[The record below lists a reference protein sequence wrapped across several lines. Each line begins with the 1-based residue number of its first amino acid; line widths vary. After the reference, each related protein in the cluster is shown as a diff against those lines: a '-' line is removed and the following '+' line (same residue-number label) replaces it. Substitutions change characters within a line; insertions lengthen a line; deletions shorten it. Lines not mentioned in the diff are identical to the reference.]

1 MVDKT
6 GNTPADIAHVAN
18 QPVLAA
24 WLNAVQGWS
33 QLRVA
38 AGCRLRREAAVLL
51 RLGEMDPDAFPPR
64 ELLAAIE
71 TSGARDPWPWL
82 GVSPVCR
89 ATAKLVA
96 DAARG
101 WHRSTH
107 WLHHC
112 NVRMAV
118 YTVLVVELRLQDAM
132 PQSEK
137 GGGGC
142 GESGGGGD
150 GDGDGDC
157 NGGGWHAVGTGAGVT
172 SGDWGPAAELEGLPV
187 LPSEI
192 WLFMMHF
199 FLRSWWTVTVDR
211 TANLRNVGPS

>member
-1 MVDKT
+1 MVHGASLEMVDKT

-71 TSGARDPWPWL
+71 TSRARNPWPWL

-132 PQSEK
+132 PQSER
-137 GGGGC
+137 GGC
-142 GESGGGGD
+142 GESG
-150 GDGDGDC
+150 
-157 NGGGWHAVGTGAGVT
+157 TGAGVA
-172 SGDWGPAAELEGLPV
+172 SEGEGSAAELEGLPI

-211 TANLRNVGPS
+211 TANPKNVGPS